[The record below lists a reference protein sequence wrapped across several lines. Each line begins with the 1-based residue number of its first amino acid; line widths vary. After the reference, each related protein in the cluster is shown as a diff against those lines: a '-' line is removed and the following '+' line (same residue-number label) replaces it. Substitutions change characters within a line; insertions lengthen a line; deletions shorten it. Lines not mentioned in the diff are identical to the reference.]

1 VTRDEVLEQ
10 LKKRRAEFD
19 ALVDAIP
26 PEALDRPVPGGTHSP
41 KDIVAHVSSYEQLI
55 LDRLRA
61 ARLGESTDFDR
72 DRLGW
77 RVFNDR
83 IWAEAAD
90 QDAEVVLANSAWVF
104 LAMME
109 ELAGLA
115 DSEFGALSKV
125 SEALDEGWLEG
136 RTLWE
141 AVGVDTFEHYPMHF
155 AQLEAAATNSQPPG
169 ELRPTSEWQA
179 AAD

>member
-1 VTRDEVLEQ
+1 MTRDEVLEQ
-10 LKKRRAEFD
+10 LRKRRAEFD
-19 ALVDAIP
+19 ALVDAISA
-26 PEALDRPVPGGTHSP
+26 EAFDRPVPGGVHSP
-41 KDIVAHVSSYEQLI
+41 KEIVAHVSSYEQLI

-77 RVFNDR
+77 QVFNDR
-83 IWAEAAD
+83 VWAEAAD
-90 QDAEVVLANSAWVF
+90 QDSDVVLAGSAWVF

-109 ELAGLA
+109 ELASLA
-115 DSEFGALSKV
+115 DSEFGALSRV

-141 AVGVDTFEHYPMHF
+141 AVGADTFEHYPMHF
-155 AQLEAAATNSQPPG
+155 AQLEAAAVKN
-169 ELRPTSEWQA
+169 
-179 AAD
+179 